1 MERAD
6 RYKRDIEE
14 YYNKIKEL
22 NEVLNEDEKFSC
34 VEVWPRF
41 PRPDCFY
48 PWYKMYRM
56 KNINPNNTSYYCS
69 FFITIL
75 FLFSWIFNSSPLAAC
90 YQVV

>member
-22 NEVLNEDEKFSC
+22 NEMLNEDEKFSC

-56 KNINPNNTSYYCS
+56 KNTNPNNTSYYCS

-75 FLFSWIFNSSPLAAC
+75 FLFSWIFNSSPLAPC